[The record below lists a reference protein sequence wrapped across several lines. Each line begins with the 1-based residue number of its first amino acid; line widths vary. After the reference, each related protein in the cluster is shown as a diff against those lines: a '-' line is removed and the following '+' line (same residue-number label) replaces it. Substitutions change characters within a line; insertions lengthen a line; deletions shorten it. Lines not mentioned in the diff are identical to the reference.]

1 MGHEY
6 TLWVRLFEVTI
17 LSLQVTL
24 TATVLASL
32 IGMPFGAW
40 LALTRFRARRWII
53 ATLNALMGIPP
64 VVVGLIVYVMLSRSG
79 PIGVLNLLF
88 TPTAMVIAQV
98 IIILPLIASLAHQ
111 ACRDLWAEYHD
122 LLISLGSKKIQ
133 RIQVLLWDGR
143 RALLTTALAGFG
155 RAIGEVG
162 AIMIVGGNID
172 HATRV
177 LTTSIALE
185 TSKGNLGFALALGGV
200 LIILSLT
207 VSFAVHGLS
216 RTERASRW

>member
-6 TLWVRLFEVTI
+6 TLWVGLFEVTI

-24 TATVLASL
+24 TATILASL
-32 IGMPFGAW
+32 IAMPFGAW

-98 IIILPLIASLAHQ
+98 IIILPLIASLTHQ

-143 RALLTTALAGFG
+143 RALLTAALAGFG

>member
-24 TATVLASL
+24 TATVLASI

-122 LLISLGSKKIQ
+122 LMISLGSKKMQ

-143 RALLTTALAGFG
+143 RALLTAALAGFG

-200 LIILSLT
+200 LILLSLT

>member
-6 TLWVRLFEVTI
+6 TLWVGLFEVTI

-24 TATVLASL
+24 TATILASL
-32 IGMPFGAW
+32 IAMPFGAW

-88 TPTAMVIAQV
+88 TPTAMVTAQV

-133 RIQVLLWDGR
+133 RVQVLLWDGR
-143 RALLTTALAGFG
+143 RALLTAALAGFG